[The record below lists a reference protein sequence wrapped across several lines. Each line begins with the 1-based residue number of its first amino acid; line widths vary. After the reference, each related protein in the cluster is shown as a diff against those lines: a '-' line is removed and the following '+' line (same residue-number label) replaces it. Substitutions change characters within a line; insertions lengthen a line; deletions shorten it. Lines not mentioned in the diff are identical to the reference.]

1 MPEQQHSNYMA
12 NCGLFWITNSIM
24 SATMGMNNRQLQ
36 EEAHKR
42 NEAFQSE
49 LEQAK
54 TLTQVQLEAEKI
66 AYKRRLMKLSRQ
78 YRLKECVDS
87 FDQQLRSVELQSF
100 ISNRYWPL
108 HQSLPYT
115 LITYIQQSM
124 AKGGQMPLNIILLH
138 APLLPTRLALAG
150 EFANKEDKLLYAEIE
165 ETIAT
170 EDIPLIEDVKFRRD
184 SCDSTDFV
192 GGNTNMMNIH
202 FLMSPIPTLV
212 ISPHYHEG
220 KMYFNSAVWEAQA
233 ARPLIRPLFSIDY
246 ELYIEKDDDMRQHV
260 VDVFRTAIT
269 SIIGTTRD
277 SFMLM
282 TQGKSPTFP
291 KLLQTNEKFRMMLHA
306 EDGLHQFVRKEY
318 QNMLGALDASQT
330 PHLLDFFDEVDIS
343 NLRKKISNSRLL

>member
-1 MPEQQHSNYMA
+1 
-12 NCGLFWITNSIM
+12 M
-24 SATMGMNNRQLQ
+24 S
-36 EEAHKR
+36 R
-42 NEAFQSE
+42 N
-49 LEQAK
+49 
-54 TLTQVQLEAEKI
+54 V
-66 AYKRRLMKLSRQ
+66 
-78 YRLKECVDS
+78 
-87 FDQQLRSVELQSF
+87 
-100 ISNRYWPL
+100 
-108 HQSLPYT
+108 
-115 LITYIQQSM
+115 
-124 AKGGQMPLNIILLH
+124 ILLH

-150 EFANKEDKLLYAEIE
+150 EIANKEDKLLYAEIE

-233 ARPLIRPLFSIDY
+233 ARPLIRPLFAIDY

-282 TQGKSPTFP
+282 TQGKNPTFP

-330 PHLLDFFDEVDIS
+330 PHLLDVFDEADIMS
-343 NLRKKISNSRLL
+343 MRERITNSGLL